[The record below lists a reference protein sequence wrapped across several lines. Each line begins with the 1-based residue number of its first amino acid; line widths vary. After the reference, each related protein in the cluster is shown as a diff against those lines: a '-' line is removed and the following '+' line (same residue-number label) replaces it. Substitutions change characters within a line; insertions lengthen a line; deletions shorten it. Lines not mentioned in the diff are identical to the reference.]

1 MNVRPTEELRRIA
14 AAVNQ
19 RQAELTAAGVDFRVR
34 AARRLTV
41 YGIRYELQLGVFPL
55 TGFDDFAWVGF
66 YSPWMG
72 PTCPVDDVEAKV
84 NRVLDSYAAG
94 EIPPAPASSDGS
106 SHVAADEGVGQR
118 RMA

>member
-1 MNVRPTEELRRIA
+1 MLLARNCLHEQFLGSLQIGGASANRRGG
-14 AAVNQ
+14 Q
-19 RQAELTAAGVDFRVR
+19 PAAGGVDRGGCRLPVRVR

-41 YGIRYELQLGVFPL
+41 CGIRYELQLGVFPL

-72 PTCPVDDVEAKV
+72 STRSVADVEAKM

-94 EIPPAPASSDGS
+94 EIPPGPGF
-106 SHVAADEGVGQR
+106 E
-118 RMA
+118 

>member
-1 MNVRPTEELRRIA
+1 MEELRRIA

-72 PTCPVDDVEAKV
+72 STRPVDDVEAKV

-94 EIPPAPASSDGS
+94 EIPPGPGF
-106 SHVAADEGVGQR
+106 E
-118 RMA
+118 